1 MHNDS
6 LVKKLAHS
14 VKLFDGL
21 SDEDIREFL
30 ANCLRRDIEPGE
42 AVVTQ
47 GEYGQSMFVI
57 VSGLMEVI
65 REQDGLQQVLAVL
78 EPGDLFGEL
87 AILDRQPRSATV
99 RAVTSGLLLRFER
112 GSLARIPQVAP
123 KLIRNIALILSNRLR
138 ETNEMLLI
146 TLSGNRKAPA
156 SEPAP
161 SRHYR
166 SRS

>member
-112 GSLARIPQVAP
+112 GSLARIPQVGRADSLNLAVATGVMLFEVRRHLLSLDAP
-123 KLIRNIALILSNRLR
+123 R
-138 ETNEMLLI
+138 
-146 TLSGNRKAPA
+146 
-156 SEPAP
+156 
-161 SRHYR
+161 
-166 SRS
+166 